1 VPMFEQEFLTAKSA
15 AAYRDSLSRAVE
27 VLRNVLPDQ
36 PSSGKIPAELAALF
50 AGDVLPEHGSS
61 LDDVLRR
68 ARAIITHSVS
78 VTNPRT
84 IAHLHCPPLIA
95 SLAAEVIL
103 SALNQSMDSFDQAPA
118 ATMLEMAMARWWCKE
133 VGFPDGSDAI
143 FTTGGTQSNFMG
155 LLLGLDACISSHWN
169 WPVQRSGLPPQAS
182 SLRILCSEVAHFTV
196 EKSAYQLGLGTDAVI
211 KVAVDD
217 SFRMVP
223 TALAESLEK
232 LRRSELIPAAIV
244 ATAGTTDFG
253 SVDPLVKISSLAEI
267 SGAWLHVDAAYGS
280 ALLLSHRHRDKLRG
294 IENVDSISMDFHK
307 LFWQP
312 ISCGAFLLR
321 DAAHFRHLEVHTD
334 YLNPESHNHAG
345 IPNLVNKSLS
355 TTRRFDALKLWFS
368 FQVLGREKF
377 GQMVDRTIEL
387 AAYAAQWVRGNP
399 ALELIHQPEFGC
411 VVFRYL
417 PRRPNNDADRLNRTV
432 RENLFS
438 RGVAVIGHT
447 RVRGQQCLKLTCMNP
462 MTSEEDLAAL
472 LQIIVEEGQKLEGA

>member
-1 VPMFEQEFLTAKSA
+1 MFDQEFLTTKSGEG
-15 AAYRDSLSRAVE
+15 YRDSIAEAAEFVHNAIST
-27 VLRNVLPDQ
+27 Q
-36 PSSGKIPAELAALF
+36 PYSGKTPPELTTLL
-50 AGDVLPEHGSS
+50 AGDVFPEGGSS
-61 LDDVLRR
+61 LDDVLAKVRPIV
-68 ARAIITHSVS
+68 ANSVM

-84 IAHLHCPPLIA
+84 VAHLHCPPLVA
-95 SLAAEVIL
+95 SLAAEVII
-103 SALNQSMDSFDQAPA
+103 STLNQSMDSFDQAPA
-118 ATMLEMAMARWWCKE
+118 ATMLELAMARWLCKE
-133 VGFPDGSDAI
+133 VGFPDGADGI

-155 LLLGLDACISSHWN
+155 LLLARDACISSRWN
-169 WPVQRSGLPPQAS
+169 WPVQKSGLPRQAS

-211 KVAVDD
+211 KIPVDE

-223 TALAESLEK
+223 AALAGSLER
-232 LRRSELIPAAIV
+232 LRKSGSAPMAIV

-253 SVDPLVKISSLAEI
+253 SVDPLPEI
-267 SGAWLHVDAAYGS
+267 SALAKEAGAWLHVDAAYGS
-280 ALLLSHRHRDKLRG
+280 ALLLSHRHRVKLRG
-294 IENVDSISMDFHK
+294 IENADSISMDFHK

-321 DAAHFRHLEVHTD
+321 DGAQFRRLEVHAD
-334 YLNPESHNHAG
+334 YLNPETHDHAG

-377 GQMVDRTIEL
+377 GQMVDRTVEL
-387 AAYAAQWVRGNP
+387 AEYAAQCIRHHS
-399 ALELIHQPEFGC
+399 ALELMHQPEFGC

-417 PRRPNNDADRLNRTV
+417 PRKPENDVDRWNRAL
-432 RENLFS
+432 RESLFS

-462 MTSEEDLAAL
+462 SASEEDLDAL
-472 LQIIVEEGQKLEGA
+472 LQLIVEEGQQLDGV